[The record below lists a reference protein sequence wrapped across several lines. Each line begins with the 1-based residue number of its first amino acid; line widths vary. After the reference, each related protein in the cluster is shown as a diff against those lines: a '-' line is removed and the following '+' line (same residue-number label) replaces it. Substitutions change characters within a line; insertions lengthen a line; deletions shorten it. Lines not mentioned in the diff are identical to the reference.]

1 MKQIKKFRTE
11 EVLHEH
17 GKTVKECAEHAVENE
32 AELNFAKLSGA
43 KLNGAELSG
52 AKLNGAELNFAE
64 LNFAKLNDAK
74 LNDAK
79 LNGAE
84 LNFAE
89 LNFAEL
95 NDAELNDAELNFA
108 KLNGAKIG
116 TTSFKHADMRN
127 CNRDDDAKIAR
138 MDVCE
143 WPVTIQ
149 FDGIHIGCK
158 TFTLGEIMNMT
169 EEIAATHNEKAPIRW
184 RRWGKAIQALAKAT
198 LEG

>member
-1 MKQIKKFRTE
+1 MQQIKKIGTE

-17 GKTVKECAEHAVENE
+17 GETLKECLEHAVIN
-32 AELNFAKLSGA
+32 LLSLTGA
-43 KLNGAELSG
+43 KLNGAE
-52 AKLNGAELNFAE
+52 
-64 LNFAKLNDAK
+64 

-84 LNFAE
+84 LN
-89 LNFAEL
+89 
-95 NDAELNDAELNFA
+95 
-108 KLNGAKIG
+108 GAKIG
-116 TTSFKHADMRN
+116 TASFKHADMRN

>member
-1 MKQIKKFRTE
+1 MQQIKKIGTE

-17 GKTVKECAEHAVENE
+17 GETLKECLEHAVIN
-32 AELNFAKLSGA
+32 LLSLTG
-43 KLNGAELSG
+43 
-52 AKLNGAELNFAE
+52 
-64 LNFAKLNDAK
+64 
-74 LNDAK
+74 
-79 LNGAE
+79 
-84 LNFAE
+84 
-89 LNFAEL
+89 AEL
-95 NDAELNDAELNFA
+95 NDAELNDAELNYAELSFA
-108 KLNGAKIG
+108 ELNGAKLNGAELNYAELNYAELNGAKIG

>member
-1 MKQIKKFRTE
+1 MQQIKKIGTE

-17 GKTVKECAEHAVENE
+17 GETLKECLEHAVIN
-32 AELNFAKLSGA
+32 LLS
-43 KLNGAELSG
+43 LTGAELSG
-52 AKLNGAELNFAE
+52 AKLS
-64 LNFAKLNDAK
+64 FAKLNDAE

-79 LNGAE
+79 LNGAK

-89 LNFAEL
+89 
-95 NDAELNDAELNFA
+95 
-108 KLNGAKIG
+108 LNGAKIG

>member
-1 MKQIKKFRTE
+1 MQQIKKIGTE

-17 GKTVKECAEHAVENE
+17 GKTLKECLEHAVINLLSLTGAKLSGAKLND
-32 AELNFAKLSGA
+32 AELNFAKLSFA
-43 KLNGAELSG
+43 KLSFAELNG
-52 AKLNGAELNFAE
+52 AKLNGAELNY
-64 LNFAKLNDAK
+64 AKLI
-74 LNDAK
+74 
-79 LNGAE
+79 G
-84 LNFAE
+84 
-89 LNFAEL
+89 
-95 NDAELNDAELNFA
+95 A

>member
-1 MKQIKKFRTE
+1 MQQIKKIGTE

-17 GKTVKECAEHAVENE
+17 GETLKECLEHAVIN
-32 AELNFAKLSGA
+32 LLS
-43 KLNGAELSG
+43 LTGAE
-52 AKLNGAELNFAE
+52 
-64 LNFAKLNDAK
+64 
-74 LNDAK
+74 
-79 LNGAE
+79 
-84 LNFAE
+84 
-89 LNFAEL
+89 
-95 NDAELNDAELNFA
+95 
-108 KLNGAKIG
+108 LNGAKIG

>member
-1 MKQIKKFRTE
+1 
-11 EVLHEH
+11 
-17 GKTVKECAEHAVENE
+17 
-32 AELNFAKLSGA
+32 
-43 KLNGAELSG
+43 
-52 AKLNGAELNFAE
+52 
-64 LNFAKLNDAK
+64 
-74 LNDAK
+74 
-79 LNGAE
+79 
-84 LNFAE
+84 
-89 LNFAEL
+89 
-95 NDAELNDAELNFA
+95 
-108 KLNGAKIG
+108 
-116 TTSFKHADMRN
+116 MRN

>member
-1 MKQIKKFRTE
+1 MQQIKKIGTE

-17 GKTVKECAEHAVENE
+17 GETLKECLEHAVIN
-32 AELNFAKLSGA
+32 LLS
-43 KLNGAELSG
+43 LT
-52 AKLNGAELNFAE
+52 GAELNYAE
-64 LNFAKLNDAK
+64 

-79 LNGAE
+79 LNGAK
-84 LNFAE
+84 LNGAKLSGAE
-89 LNFAEL
+89 LNYAKL
-95 NDAELNDAELNFA
+95 IGA

>member
-1 MKQIKKFRTE
+1 MQQIKKIGTE

-17 GKTVKECAEHAVENE
+17 GETLKECLEHAVIN
-32 AELNFAKLSGA
+32 LLSLTGA
-43 KLNGAELSG
+43 K
-52 AKLNGAELNFAE
+52 
-64 LNFAKLNDAK
+64 
-74 LNDAK
+74 
-79 LNGAE
+79 
-84 LNFAE
+84 
-89 LNFAEL
+89 L
-95 NDAELNDAELNFA
+95 NDAELNDAKLNYAELNYA
-108 KLNGAKIG
+108 ELNGAELNGAKIG

-169 EEIAATHNEKAPIRW
+169 EEIAATHNGKAPIRW

>member
-1 MKQIKKFRTE
+1 MQQIKKIGTE

-17 GKTVKECAEHAVENE
+17 GETLKECLEHAVINLLSLTGAKLNY
-32 AELNFAKLSGA
+32 AELNYAKLSFAKLNGA
-43 KLNGAELSG
+43 KLNGA
-52 AKLNGAELNFAE
+52 KLNFAE
-64 LNFAKLNDAK
+64 LN
-74 LNDAK
+74 
-79 LNGAE
+79 G
-84 LNFAE
+84 
-89 LNFAEL
+89 
-95 NDAELNDAELNFA
+95 A